1 MCKFGDSVRGYP
13 LFCAR
18 YFIINCTFVYLFILN
33 FRKPI
38 FMLWRK
44 FNGDPIH
51 LPIKDAVAQ
60 AITRETTAGF
70 HLKVCIGTDSQVKG
84 KETEFA
90 TVIVFLRE
98 GHGGFM
104 FIHNEK
110 TTHKYSIKERMLV
123 EVAKSIEIAYE
134 LCDLFTLYDV
144 DMEVH
149 ADINTN
155 PQFKSNEAL
164 REAMG
169 YILGMGFAFKA
180 KPEAFASSSC
190 ANKVVN

>member
-1 MCKFGDSVRGYP
+1 M
-13 LFCAR
+13 
-18 YFIINCTFVYLFILN
+18 IHIQMILPAYTIFLTN
-33 FRKPI
+33 QLNL

-44 FNGDPIH
+44 FNGDAIN
-51 LPIKDAVAQ
+51 LPIKNEVEK
-60 AITRETTAGF
+60 AIQRETAEGYK
-70 HLKVCIGTDSQVKG
+70 LKVCIGTDSQVKSYD
-84 KETEFA
+84 TEFA

-104 FIHNEK
+104 FIHNER
-110 TTHKYSIKERMLV
+110 TRHKYSIKERMLV

-134 LCDLFTLYDV
+134 LCDLFTKYDV

-190 ANKVVN
+190 ANKMVN

>member
-1 MCKFGDSVRGYP
+1 
-13 LFCAR
+13 
-18 YFIINCTFVYLFILN
+18 
-33 FRKPI
+33 
-38 FMLWRK
+38 MLWRK
-44 FNGDPIH
+44 FNGDTIQ
-51 LPIKDAVAQ
+51 LPIKDAVEQ
-60 AITRETTAGF
+60 AIKRETAEGYK
-70 HLKVCIGTDSQVKG
+70 LKVCIGTDSQVKG

-104 FIHNEK
+104 FLHNEK
-110 TTHKYSIKERMLV
+110 THHNYSIKERMLV

-134 LCDLFTLYDV
+134 LCNLFTDYNV

-180 KPEAFASSSC
+180 KPEAFASSCC
-190 ANKVVN
+190 ADKAVN

>member
-1 MCKFGDSVRGYP
+1 MH
-13 LFCAR
+13 
-18 YFIINCTFVYLFILN
+18 
-33 FRKPI
+33 
-38 FMLWRK
+38 WRK
-44 FNGDPIH
+44 FSGEPID
-51 LPIKDAVAQ
+51 LPIKDAVEN
-60 AITRETTAGF
+60 AIKRETNQAYK
-70 HLKVCIGTDSQVKG
+70 LKVCIGTDSQVKG

-104 FIHNEK
+104 FLHNEK
-110 TTHKYSIKERMLV
+110 TTYQYSIKERMLV

-134 LCDLFTLYDV
+134 LCDLFTSYDV

-164 REAMG
+164 KEAMG

-190 ANKVVN
+190 ANKAVN

>member
-1 MCKFGDSVRGYP
+1 MK
-13 LFCAR
+13 
-18 YFIINCTFVYLFILN
+18 
-33 FRKPI
+33 
-38 FMLWRK
+38 LWRK
-44 FNGDPIH
+44 FTGEPIV
-51 LPIKDAVAQ
+51 LPIKEAVEQ
-60 AITRETTAGF
+60 AIERETTAGNK
-70 HLKVCIGTDSQVKG
+70 LKVCIGTDSQVKG
-84 KETEFA
+84 AETEFA

-98 GHGGFM
+98 GRGGFM

-110 TTHKYSIKERMLV
+110 TTKKFSIKERMLV

-144 DMEVH
+144 EMEVH

-155 PQFKSNEAL
+155 PSFKSNEAL

>member
-1 MCKFGDSVRGYP
+1 MHTPQKSFQEAMLKSG
-13 LFCAR
+13 LQ
-18 YFIINCTFVYLFILN
+18 
-33 FRKPI
+33 KP
-38 FMLWRK
+38 LWRR
-44 FNGDPIH
+44 FNGDTII
-51 LPIKDAVAQ
+51 LPIKDAVEQ
-60 AITRETTAGF
+60 AIRKESENGNK
-70 HLKVCIGTDSQVKG
+70 LKVCIGTDSQVKG
-84 KETEFA
+84 QETEFA

-98 GHGGFM
+98 GRGGFM

-110 TTHKYSIKERMLV
+110 TRLKYSIKERMLV

-134 LCDLFTLYDV
+134 LCDLFTVYEV

-155 PQFKSNEAL
+155 PSFKSNEAL

-180 KPEAFASSSC
+180 KPEAFASSCC
-190 ANKVVN
+190 ANKIVN

>member
-1 MCKFGDSVRGYP
+1 
-13 LFCAR
+13 
-18 YFIINCTFVYLFILN
+18 
-33 FRKPI
+33 
-38 FMLWRK
+38 MLWRR
-44 FNGDPIH
+44 FNGERIN
-51 LPIKDAVAQ
+51 LPIKQEVKE
-60 AITRETTAGF
+60 AIIRETQKGF
-70 HLKVCIGTDSQVKG
+70 HLKVCIGTDSQVKSI
-84 KETEFA
+84 ETEFA

-98 GHGGFM
+98 GRGGFM
-104 FIHNEK
+104 FIHNERTSK
-110 TTHKYSIKERMLV
+110 QYSIKERMLV

-134 LCDLFTLYDV
+134 LCDLFTEFDV

-155 PQFKSNEAL
+155 PHFKSNEAL

>member
-1 MCKFGDSVRGYP
+1 MK
-13 LFCAR
+13 
-18 YFIINCTFVYLFILN
+18 
-33 FRKPI
+33 
-38 FMLWRK
+38 WRK
-44 FNGDPIH
+44 FNGDPIE
-51 LPIKDAVAQ
+51 LPIKEAVES
-60 AITRETTAGF
+60 AIKRETSNGY

-84 KETEFA
+84 SETEFA

-110 TTHKYSIKERMLV
+110 TRQVYSIKERMLV

-134 LCDLFTLYDV
+134 LCNLFTMYDV

-155 PQFKSNEAL
+155 PHFKSNDAL
-164 REAMG
+164 KEAMG

>member
-1 MCKFGDSVRGYP
+1 MY
-13 LFCAR
+13 
-18 YFIINCTFVYLFILN
+18 
-33 FRKPI
+33 
-38 FMLWRK
+38 WRK
-44 FNGDPIH
+44 FNGESID
-51 LPIKDAVAQ
+51 LPIKDAVEQ
-60 AITRETTAGF
+60 AIKRETNKAYK
-70 HLKVCIGTDSQVKG
+70 LKVCIGTDSQVKG

-104 FIHNEK
+104 FLHNDK

-134 LCDLFTLYDV
+134 LCDLFTLYEV

-164 REAMG
+164 KEAMG

-190 ANKVVN
+190 ANKAVN